1 MVELNII
8 IAINLVVF
16 FSLLFF
22 RKRNVL
28 ANKVLALILLNPA
41 INFLSNIITLTGHLP
56 DYPYLYFTAQAMGF
70 AFSPLVYIYVL
81 LMTGQR
87 LPRFHPAYL
96 LTAACV
102 IFGLYLGYDFYNLT
116 NQQQAV
122 YLSSVLN
129 GPYPEGM
136 LVLSAF
142 FVVMQQIYFTLAAI
156 QVYRYRKNITA
167 TISNFEHTKSR
178 FITILVTL
186 LWALNLAAIVMYGF
200 LPTTHVEYVY
210 LPLIVTIIYSLIL
223 YFSFHYNSVFT
234 TESYNILKEVNTN
247 VEDTTTF
254 NSANISES
262 QDTFGL
268 QEILELLE
276 ESLTQNELFLDP
288 NLTLSSL
295 AGNLKIPAKKL
306 SLSINKLLDKN
317 FYDYINGKRIDR
329 AIFLLKERSNYT
341 IEAIAIDSGFNSRSA
356 FYRAFKKVTG
366 KTPVEYLEKL

>member
-8 IAINLVVF
+8 IAINLIIF

-22 RKRNVL
+22 RKKNVL
-28 ANKVLALILLNPA
+28 PNKVLALILLNPA
-41 INFLSNIITLTGHLP
+41 INFISNISTLTGHLP

-87 LPRFHPAYL
+87 LPRWHPAYL

-116 NQQQAV
+116 TQQQAI
-122 YLSSVLN
+122 YLSGVLN

-142 FVVMQQIYFTLAAI
+142 FVGMQQIYFTLAAI
-156 QVYRYRKNITA
+156 QVYRYRNNITA
-167 TISNFEHTKSR
+167 TFSNLEQTRFR
-178 FITILVTL
+178 FITILITL
-186 LWALNLAAIVMYGF
+186 LWALNLAAIVMYGL
-200 LPTTHVEYVY
+200 LPTTDVEYVY

-234 TESYNILKEVNTN
+234 TVSYSVLQEVNTN
-247 VEDTTTF
+247 VEQTTKF
-254 NSANISES
+254 NSPNVLEV
-262 QDTFGL
+262 QDASGL
-268 QEILELLE
+268 QEVLELLE
-276 ESLTQNELFLDP
+276 ESLKQNELFLDP

-295 AGNLKIPAKKL
+295 ASNLKIPVKKL

-317 FYDYINGKRIDR
+317 FYDYINGKRIDKS
-329 AIFLLKERSNYT
+329 ILLLKERSNYT
-341 IEAIAIDSGFNSRSA
+341 IEAIAIESGFNSRSA

-366 KTPVEYLEKL
+366 KTPAEYLEK